1 MPWSH
6 FCPPHNI
13 HLFTVLIVFLG
24 AKRELALTVK
34 DKKPV
39 AARTHTTSNRTP
51 LDKITVLSKRVRFS
65 ASCAVKGSFAT
76 LYLRVCL
83 LSRARSDV
91 KRRTFSQQ

>member
-1 MPWSH
+1 
-6 FCPPHNI
+6 
-13 HLFTVLIVFLG
+13 LTEDQRELG
-24 AKRELALTVK
+24 LALTVK

-39 AARTHTTSNRTP
+39 ATRTHTTSNRTP

-65 ASCAVKGSFAT
+65 ASCAVKGSLAT